1 MSMFPQN
8 PWTESGAGIPVAARA
23 TVVNRTHR
31 VVREQALVMREQKQK
46 RRSLWVPVGIAS
58 VLLPVLCYAAW
69 LILDG
74 YDITPTGI
82 PDATEQMFVLV
93 LWFLPVSLFMLVL
106 VWFKRGRDR
115 ASQNA
120 EVRR

>member
-1 MSMFPQN
+1 MSMVPEN
-8 PWTESGAGIPVAARA
+8 SWPDSGARS

-31 VVREQALVMREQKQK
+31 LVREQALVMREQKQK
-46 RRSLWVPVGIAS
+46 RRSLWLPVGIAS
-58 VLLPVLCYAAW
+58 VLLPVICYAAW

-106 VWFKRGRDR
+106 VWYKRGRDR
-115 ASQNA
+115 ASQNV